1 MSKTIRLV
9 YVDGPAL
16 ALYLSPVRTQAS
28 FTATIS
34 ALMPALAR
42 AALSLTK
49 DPTKA
54 DDLVQDTLVRA
65 WRHRE
70 TFIEGS
76 APKAWLL
83 TILRNTFINEWHRD
97 ARRAAVLV
105 TGADFDA
112 ALYYAATPE
121 ATPDDALDTAARAS
135 SVRGALSLVPDSYR
149 AATVLATEGMPYS
162 EIAEELDIP
171 VGTVMSRVHRGRSFV
186 RSQLVGVGVAA

>member
-1 MSKTIRLV
+1 LSKTIRLV

-16 ALYLSPVRTQAS
+16 ALYLSPVRTKAS

-83 TILRNTFINEWHRD
+83 TILRNTFINEWHR
-97 ARRAAVLV
+97 
-105 TGADFDA
+105 
-112 ALYYAATPE
+112 
-121 ATPDDALDTAARAS
+121 
-135 SVRGALSLVPDSYR
+135 

-171 VGTVMSRVHRGRSFV
+171 VSTVMSRVHRGRSFV